1 MSPKRPAAGGES
13 RKARFYLVRIY
24 IQGEFWMDNGD
35 NKSRDS
41 KKLILDSK
49 ALDMVVSKL
58 KDGTFHEILDDWKWI
73 LSYSKRYKW
82 AILYYMILGIV
93 SSSLGL
99 ISSEV
104 SKNLIDIVTGYQT
117 SKLPIMI
124 GLMIGSTVFGL
135 VCNSLISRV
144 SAKISI
150 YINNDIQ
157 ADIFDKIMDSEW
169 LELSKYS
176 NGDIMNRFNSDV
188 NTVSSNAISWL
199 PSIIINV
206 YNFVATFCL
215 MMHHDMVMALI
226 ALASAP
232 FLLLTSRILIKRMRQ
247 YNKKMKEMNSKL
259 MTFEV
264 ETFYNMDTIKSF
276 GIEEKTGKKLRW
288 WQRKYKDVSLD
299 YNWFTIKTNVALS
312 AISTAVQFVAF
323 GYCLWRLWGGMITY
337 GQMTQFLQLRSNL
350 SSTFSGMVSLIP
362 NALTSSVSA
371 HRIKEIVDLPK
382 ETHIVKESQ
391 AIGAKSS
398 SGYSVEIRGADF
410 AYVENQKVITNSDF
424 IARPNE
430 IVALVGPSGEGKTT
444 IIRMILGLIH
454 PEKGEAVLRD
464 MGGKEVLMNAE
475 LRQYFAYV
483 PQGNTILSGTIAEN
497 MRMVREDAT
506 DEEIIEALKIACAW
520 DFVSKLKEGINNPV
534 GERGR
539 GLSEGQAQRIA
550 IARAVLRDAPILL
563 LDEATSA
570 LDVVTERNVL
580 KNIIRQR
587 PNKTCIVTTHRPS
600 VLNMCQRVY
609 RVMDKQVRE
618 LSEEESAQMVMDF

>member
-1 MSPKRPAAGGES
+1 MNDGS
-13 RKARFYLVRIY
+13 
-24 IQGEFWMDNGD
+24 
-35 NKSRDS
+35 NKSRDD
-41 KKLILDSK
+41 KAFVFDSK
-49 ALDMVVSKL
+49 ALDMLVHKL
-58 KDGTFHEILDDWKWI
+58 KDGTFHEIVDDWKWI

-82 AILYYMILGIV
+82 AIFYYIILGIV
-93 SSSLGL
+93 SGCMGL
-99 ISSEV
+99 LSSEV

-117 SKLPIMI
+117 SKLPLMI
-124 GLMIGSTVFGL
+124 GLMVGSTVFSL

-176 NGDIMNRFNSDV
+176 NGDMMNRFNNDV

-199 PSIIINV
+199 PSVMINV
-206 YNFVATFCL
+206 FNFVATFCL
-215 MMHHDMVMALI
+215 MMYHDVGMALI

-232 FLLLTSRILIKRMRQ
+232 FLLLTSRSLIKRMRQ
-247 YNKKMKEMNSKL
+247 YNQKMKEINSKL

-276 GIEEKTGKKLRW
+276 GIEEKRGKKLRW
-288 WQRKYKDVSLD
+288 WQGKYKDVSLD
-299 YNWFTIKTNVALS
+299 YNWFKIKTNVALS
-312 AISTAVQFVAF
+312 VVGTLVQFVAF

-337 GQMTQFLQLRSNL
+337 GEMTQFLQLRSNF
-350 SSTFSGMVSLIP
+350 SSTFSSMVALIP

-371 HRIKEIVDLPK
+371 HRIKEIVELPK
-382 ETHIVKESQ
+382 EAHIVQESQ
-391 AIGAKSS
+391 AIGAKNRG
-398 SGYSVEIRGADF
+398 GYSVEIRGADF
-410 AYVENQKVITNSDF
+410 AYMENQQVIINSDF

-444 IIRMILGLIH
+444 MIRMILGLIH
-454 PEKGEAVLRD
+454 PDHGEAVLRD
-464 MGGKEVLMNAE
+464 MDGKEVPVNAE

-520 DFVSKLKEGINNPV
+520 DFVSKLRDGINNSV

-570 LDVVTERNVL
+570 LDVETERNVL

-600 VLNMCQRVY
+600 VLGMCQRVY
-609 RVMDKQVRE
+609 RVMDKRVRE
-618 LSEEESAQMVMDF
+618 LSEEESAQMVIDF

>member
-1 MSPKRPAAGGES
+1 MSNGES
-13 RKARFYLVRIY
+13 K
-24 IQGEFWMDNGD
+24 G
-35 NKSRDS
+35 RDG
-41 KKLILDSK
+41 KKFIFDSK
-49 ALDMVVSKL
+49 ALDMIFRKL
-58 KDGTFHEILDDWKWI
+58 KDGTFHEIIDDWKWI

-82 AILYYMILGIV
+82 AVFYYIILGIV
-93 SSSLGL
+93 GSCMGL

-104 SKNLIDIVTGYQT
+104 SKNLIDIVTGFQT
-117 SKLPIMI
+117 SKLPLMI
-124 GLMIGSTVFGL
+124 GLMIGSTVFSL

-169 LELSKYS
+169 LELSRYS

-188 NTVSSNAISWL
+188 HTVSSNAISWL

-206 YNFVATFCL
+206 FNFTATFCL
-215 MMHHDMVMALI
+215 MMYHDMVMALI

-276 GIEEKTGKKLRW
+276 GIEQKTGKKLRW
-288 WQRKYKDVSLD
+288 WQKKYKDVSLD
-299 YNWFTIKTNVALS
+299 YNMFSIKTNIALS
-312 AISTAVQFVAF
+312 VIGTMVQFLAF
-323 GYCLWRLWGGMITY
+323 GYCLWRLWGGMISY
-337 GQMTQFLQLRSNL
+337 GQMTQFLQLRGSLSN
-350 SSTFSGMVSLIP
+350 TFSSLVSLIP

-371 HRIKEIVDLPK
+371 HRIKEIVELPK
-382 ETHIVKESQ
+382 EKHMVEESD
-391 AIGAKSS
+391 AMGSKSS
-398 SGYSVEIRGADF
+398 KGYSVEIRGADF
-410 AYVENQKVITNSDF
+410 AYVENRQVITNSNF

-444 IIRMILGLIH
+444 IIRMILGLVH

-464 MGGKEVLMNAE
+464 VDGNEVPVNAE
-475 LRQYFAYV
+475 LRRYFAYV

-506 DEEIIEALKIACAW
+506 DEEIIEALQIACAW
-520 DFVSKLKEGINNPV
+520 DFVSKLKKGINSPV
-534 GERGR
+534 GEKGR

-570 LDVVTERNVL
+570 LDVTTERNVL
-580 KNIIRQR
+580 KNIIQQR

-600 VLNMCQRVY
+600 VLGMCQRVY
-609 RVMDKQVRE
+609 RVMNTKIRE
-618 LSEEESAQMVMDF
+618 LSEEESAQMVIDF

>member
-1 MSPKRPAAGGES
+1 MNDGG
-13 RKARFYLVRIY
+13 
-24 IQGEFWMDNGD
+24 
-35 NKSRDS
+35 NKSRND
-41 KKLILDSK
+41 KKFIIDSK
-49 ALDMVVSKL
+49 ALDMLVRKL
-58 KDGTFHEILDDWKWI
+58 KDGTFHEIVDDWKWI

-82 AILYYMILGIV
+82 AVFYYIILGIV
-93 SSSLGL
+93 SGSMGL
-99 ISSEV
+99 LSSEV
-104 SKNLIDIVTGYQT
+104 SKNLIDIVTGYQI
-117 SKLPIMI
+117 SKLPLMI
-124 GLMIGSTVFGL
+124 GLMVGSTVFSL

-144 SAKISI
+144 SAKISV

-176 NGDIMNRFNSDV
+176 NGDIMNRFNNDV

-206 YNFVATFCL
+206 FNFVATFCL
-215 MMHHDMVMALI
+215 MMYHDVGMGLI

-232 FLLLTSRILIKRMRQ
+232 FLMLTSRHLMKRMRQ
-247 YNKKMKEMNSKL
+247 YNQKMKEINSKL

-276 GIEEKTGKKLRW
+276 GIEEKRGKKLRW
-288 WQRKYKDVSLD
+288 WQKKYKDISLD
-299 YNWFTIKTNVALS
+299 YNWFKIKTNVVLS
-312 AISTAVQFVAF
+312 VIGTLVQFVAF

-337 GQMTQFLQLRSNL
+337 GEMTQFLQLRSNL
-350 SSTFSGMVSLIP
+350 SSTFSSMVSLIP

-371 HRIKEIVDLPK
+371 HRIKEIAELPK
-382 ETHIVKESQ
+382 EAHMVQESQ
-391 AIGAKSS
+391 AIGAKNNG
-398 SGYSVEIRGADF
+398 GYSVEIRGADF
-410 AYVENQKVITNSDF
+410 AYVENEQVIINSDF

-454 PEKGEAVLRD
+454 PDQGEAVLRD
-464 MGGKEVLMNAE
+464 MDHKEVPVNAE

-520 DFVSKLKEGINNPV
+520 EFVSKLKDGINNSV
-534 GERGR
+534 GEKGR
-539 GLSEGQAQRIA
+539 GLSEGQAQRLA

-570 LDVVTERNVL
+570 LDVETERNVL

-600 VLNMCQRVY
+600 VLGMCQRVY

-618 LSEEESAQMVMDF
+618 LSEEESAQMVIDF